1 MIIANENT
9 RYQLKQIITE
19 IIYILNT
26 ELKQRTHYEN
36 DRISISHIPIINIFR
51 GRESALTLP
60 PKINKTYSADFLNN
74 KQTSIK
80 IYNTSYSHM

>member
-9 RYQLKQIITE
+9 KCQLKEIITE

-36 DRISISHIPIINIFR
+36 DRIPLVTFQS
-51 GRESALTLP
+51 
-60 PKINKTYSADFLNN
+60 
-74 KQTSIK
+74 
-80 IYNTSYSHM
+80 